1 VNNQSERFPRVP
13 GPQSRVPINEI
24 PNMTKQIQDAYI
36 VAATRTPVGKAP
48 RGVFRN
54 TRPDEMLAHV
64 LRSVVA
70 QAPGID
76 VNRIDDAIIGC
87 AMPEGEQGMNVA
99 RIGALLAGLPN
110 TVAAQTINRF
120 CSSGLQAVALA
131 ANEIRLGNADLMLAG
146 GTESMSMVP
155 MMGNKVALSPQV
167 FAKDENIAIAY
178 GMGITAEKVAEEW
191 KVSREDQ
198 DAFALASHQ
207 KAIAA
212 IQAGEFKSEIS
223 PYEVISRVPDLSG
236 NTVRVRK
243 ALVEVDEGPRP
254 DSSIEGLGKLKPV
267 FRNGQ
272 FGGTVTAGNS
282 SQMSDGAAAV
292 LVASEQAVKDYGL
305 TPLARFVSFSVAG
318 VRPEVMGIGPI
329 AAIPKALKQAGLSKD
344 QLDWIELNEAF
355 AAQALAVIR
364 DSGLDPSKVN
374 PLGGAIALG
383 HPLGATGAI
392 RTATIVHG
400 LRRRQQKY
408 GMVTMCIGT
417 GMGAA
422 GVFEAL

>member
-1 VNNQSERFPRVP
+1 MRGKET
-13 GPQSRVPINEI
+13 NEDTKT
-24 PNMTKQIQDAYI
+24 MTIKQIQDAYI

-48 RGVFRN
+48 KGVFRN

-64 LRSVVA
+64 LRNVVA

-76 VNRIDDAIIGC
+76 TSRIDDAIIGC

-131 ANEIRLGNADLMLAG
+131 ADQIRLGNADLMLAG

-155 MMGNKVALSPQV
+155 MMGNKVALSPEV
-167 FAKDENIAIAY
+167 FAHNENVAIAY

-191 KVSREDQ
+191 KISREDQ

-223 PYEVISRVPDLSG
+223 PYEVVARIPDLAG
-236 NTVRVRK
+236 NAVKVKKT
-243 ALVEVDEGPRP
+243 LVEIDEGPRP
-254 DSSIEGLGKLKPV
+254 DSSLEGLAKLKPV
-267 FRNGQ
+267 FRNGM
-272 FGGTVTAGNS
+272 FGGTVTAGNA
-282 SQMSDGAAAV
+282 SQMSDGAGAV
-292 LVASEQAVKDYGL
+292 LLASEQAIKDYGL

-329 AAIPKALKQAGLSKD
+329 AAIPKALKQAGLTQD

-364 DSGLDPSKVN
+364 DLGLDPSKVN

-392 RTATIVHG
+392 RTATLVHG

-422 GVFEAL
+422 GIFEAL

>member
-1 VNNQSERFPRVP
+1 M
-13 GPQSRVPINEI
+13 I
-24 PNMTKQIQDAYI
+24 KQVQEAYI

-54 TRPDEMLAHV
+54 TRPDDMLAHV

-99 RIGALLAGLPN
+99 RIGVLLAGLPN
-110 TVAAQTINRF
+110 TIAAQTINRF

-131 ANEIRLGNADLMLAG
+131 ADQIRLGNADLMLAG

-155 MMGNKVALSPQV
+155 MMGNKVALSPSV
-167 FAKDENIAIAY
+167 FARDENVAIAY

-212 IQAGEFKSEIS
+212 IQAGEFTSEIS
-223 PYEVISRVPDLSG
+223 PYEVISHLPDLAG
-236 NTVRVRK
+236 NTIRLK
-243 ALVEVDEGPRP
+243 KLLVEIDEGPRA
-254 DSSIEGLGKLKPV
+254 DSSLEGLAKLKTV

-282 SQMSDGAAAV
+282 SQMSDGAGAV
-292 LVASEQAVKDYGL
+292 LLASEQAIKDYGL

-364 DSGLDPSKVN
+364 DSQLDPSKVN

-383 HPLGATGAI
+383 HPLGATGAV

-422 GVFEAL
+422 GIFEAL